1 MQPQTSAVLCTGTC
15 ATRTFTSSQSQIYL
29 LQESPNWPLTF
40 QTFRGFCLF
49 NFFYFIF
56 TQLFIQNDHK
66 LEQYGEFL
74 PPPPTTP
81 PCENNYKSVHVDL
94 ETRYLSADNNIMHI
108 PTSQLH
114 VRPFYTTVNI
124 FSIFYRYLLVP
135 LARSKTCSASV
146 HGYVYNYTSI
156 LSTKRTAKTCRHKN
170 VMGGGGGGQG
180 GPRHMNMWTQLYR
193 KRALYTCIIQ
203 PCDKKSK
210 RFNLLSFSFQLLF
223 FFLFPFSKH
232 RQTDTAEPE
241 HLVSS
246 LQPQLLSTVSK
257 LSSEYPIHSGFL
269 TTTSS
274 TTQFYPK
281 YPRLHQVTVSKT
293 DHHWNQIH
301 EYDV

>member
-1 MQPQTSAVLCTGTC
+1 MQYICTWV
-15 ATRTFTSSQSQIYL
+15 
-29 LQESPNWPLTF
+29 QE
-40 QTFRGFCLF
+40 
-49 NFFYFIF
+49 
-56 TQLFIQNDHK
+56 
-66 LEQYGEFL
+66 
-74 PPPPTTP
+74 
-81 PCENNYKSVHVDL
+81 
-94 ETRYLSADNNIMHI
+94 
-108 PTSQLH
+108 
-114 VRPFYTTVNI
+114 
-124 FSIFYRYLLVP
+124 
-135 LARSKTCSASV
+135 
-146 HGYVYNYTSI
+146 YVYNYTSI

-170 VMGGGGGGQG
+170 VMVGGGGRGGQDTQ
-180 GPRHMNMWTQLYR
+180 TQLYR

-223 FFLFPFSKH
+223 FFFFLFPLSKH

-246 LQPQLLSTVSK
+246 LQPQPLSTVSK

-293 DHHWNQIH
+293 DHHWNQIQ
-301 EYDV
+301 EYNVYKVGFIHILSKRNYLWES